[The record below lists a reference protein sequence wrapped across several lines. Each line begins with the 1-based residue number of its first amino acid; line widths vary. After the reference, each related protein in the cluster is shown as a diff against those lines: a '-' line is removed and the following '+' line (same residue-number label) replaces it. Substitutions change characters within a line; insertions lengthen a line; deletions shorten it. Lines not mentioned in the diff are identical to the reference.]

1 MNLESIRNLL
11 LSRGQE
17 LFQEPYQL
25 RHFTNNPKADALL
38 NDLEHYPHA
47 FVLACVMDRQ
57 MKAER
62 AWLIPYLFSQ
72 KIGDFEFEH
81 LRSLSLPE
89 IRDLMIKPVPLHR
102 YPERMS
108 DNFYEAVRLIADRY
122 SGDASNIWRGKPSS
136 AEVVY
141 RFLQF
146 RGVGPKIAT
155 MATNILAREL
165 KVPLSDYYSVDISA
179 DVHVR
184 RVFVRLG
191 LVPWTSITANVLS
204 GKSAPDQLIQNLDDQ
219 DLALELLKI
228 YDNNPAFKL
237 AFNQEIANTLDEEWK
252 AINAPRAQQ
261 SVTLDRLTPAVDG
274 TPTLGVFR
282 DEPELRGAKEL
293 LGIDGVKHVIFGHTH
308 TEIDGDEQAK
318 VKNYFNT
325 GSWVGSIDLSKREN
339 RKRLSRLSG
348 ADLKDDSLFDLRFR
362 TAMIEVDNFGTR
374 VELQRLDI

>member
-72 KIGDFEFEH
+72 KIGDFEFER

-191 LVPWTSITANVLS
+191 LVSSNATINEVIYRARSLSPDFPGLLDLPAWDIGRKWCRPGLPLCGNCYMQQVCPTAIAHSSI
-204 GKSAPDQLIQNLDDQ
+204 
-219 DLALELLKI
+219 
-228 YDNNPAFKL
+228 
-237 AFNQEIANTLDEEWK
+237 IA
-252 AINAPRAQQ
+252 
-261 SVTLDRLTPAVDG
+261 TP
-274 TPTLGVFR
+274 
-282 DEPELRGAKEL
+282 
-293 LGIDGVKHVIFGHTH
+293 
-308 TEIDGDEQAK
+308 
-318 VKNYFNT
+318 
-325 GSWVGSIDLSKREN
+325 
-339 RKRLSRLSG
+339 
-348 ADLKDDSLFDLRFR
+348 
-362 TAMIEVDNFGTR
+362 
-374 VELQRLDI
+374 